1 MSIPSHKSSVPKKE
15 RGVQAPQRS
24 NGKLRVAAIL
34 EAAGAVIDEK
44 GYEGATM
51 AEIAERSGTK
61 IGSLYRFFPNKESVA
76 NTLLEHGCEEMIA
89 AFDRFQAE
97 VRTLSLD
104 AFADGLVALLW
115 EFFGRPGFRKL
126 LDSGKEWLEKREE
139 SRISVLRRIEESLM
153 AYNSTLSRESAVDIA
168 LVVLLQAKTVAT
180 NRGLLSSMS
189 GISDEFR
196 DMNRLY
202 LRSRLGQL

>member
-1 MSIPSHKSSVPKKE
+1 
-15 RGVQAPQRS
+15 
-24 NGKLRVAAIL
+24 VAAIL

-139 SRISVLRRIEESLM
+139 LRISVLRRIEESLM